1 LAASVYFLAGQTLLS
16 CRAIEALKVSQ
27 FKITSTPR
35 AGKRLENL
43 APRELFSQ
51 LQAVIYPKESKLIM
65 RTTLASLLSLLLI
78 ALLLTPV
85 AAIAQSQGPS
95 IKKAETQPQKKAERS
110 TTAEAQQEDETETV
124 KVETNLVTIPVIVS
138 DRGDRYVADL
148 SKDEFSIF
156 EDGVQQPV
164 AYFDAVT
171 APFHVVLML
180 DTSASTQD
188 KLSQIQRAAIQFTEE
203 LQPADRVKVI
213 SFDDQIR
220 DLCDFSNDRAVI
232 QWAIKGTRPG
242 LGTKLYDAV
251 KLAIGKLQ
259 SVKGRKAIVIFTDG
273 VDSYSDRATYEQN
286 RKAIEESGII
296 VYPIRYDTREEVER
310 IVRQRQRSGQSVDLG
325 SILGGIGG
333 GGNTSHP
340 PSTPKTFPSEDDK
353 SLPIPVTTGRTSTN
367 PGGIRWPGGITITED
382 KTGDDTRDNRNN
394 RDARYPDRRPS
405 TIDSISAELDKM
417 YETGD
422 AYLNDLAT
430 ESGGSLHRAD
440 TLFYL
445 PDAFAKIAAE
455 LRTQYSVGYYPP
467 QTARDG
473 KYHKIR
479 VKVNRK
485 DVSVRARPGYRARAA
500 AK

>member
-1 LAASVYFLAGQTLLS
+1 
-16 CRAIEALKVSQ
+16 
-27 FKITSTPR
+27 
-35 AGKRLENL
+35 
-43 APRELFSQ
+43 
-51 LQAVIYPKESKLIM
+51 M
-65 RTTLASLLSLLLI
+65 RQTLASLLSVLI
-78 ALLLTPV
+78 FALLLMP
-85 AAIAQSQGPS
+85 AARAQSDKPG
-95 IKKAETQPQKKAERS
+95 IKKSGKTTETQKQKKAEPDAS
-110 TTAEAQQEDETETV
+110 ADAQEETETV
-124 KVETNLVTIPVIVS
+124 TVETNLVTIPVIVS

-148 SKDEFSIF
+148 RQDEFTIY

-220 DLCDFSNDRAVI
+220 DLCDFSNDRAVL

-242 LGTKLYDAV
+242 QGTKLYDAV

-286 RKAIEESGII
+286 RKAIEEAGII
-296 VYPIRYDTREEVER
+296 VYPIRYDTREDVER
-310 IVRQRQRSGQSVDLG
+310 QVRQQQRSGQAVNLG

-333 GGNTSHP
+333 GGNTNRTP
-340 PSTPKTFPSEDDK
+340 TTPKTFPTEDDK
-353 SLPIPVTTGRTSTN
+353 SLPVPVVTGRSSTN

-382 KTGDDTRDNRNN
+382 KPNEDSRDNRNN
-394 RDARYPDRRPS
+394 RDARYPDRRPTTMD
-405 TIDSISAELDKM
+405 TITAELDRM

-422 AYLNDLAT
+422 AYLNDMAN
-430 ESGGSLHRAD
+430 ESGGALYRAD

-467 QTARDG
+467 QAARDG

-479 VKVNRK
+479 VKVSRK
-485 DVSVRARPGYRARAA
+485 DVSVRARPGYRARTA

>member
-1 LAASVYFLAGQTLLS
+1 
-16 CRAIEALKVSQ
+16 
-27 FKITSTPR
+27 
-35 AGKRLENL
+35 
-43 APRELFSQ
+43 
-51 LQAVIYPKESKLIM
+51 M
-65 RTTLASLLSLLLI
+65 RPTLASLLSILI
-78 ALLLTPV
+78 FALLLLP
-85 AAIAQSQGPS
+85 AARAQSDKPS
-95 IKKAETQPQKKAERS
+95 IKKSGKTADAQTQKKTEPSVSAD
-110 TTAEAQQEDETETV
+110 TQDDTETV
-124 KVETNLVTIPVIVS
+124 TVETNLVTIPVIVS

-148 SKDEFSIF
+148 RQDEFTIY

-188 KLSQIQRAAIQFTEE
+188 KLNQIHRAAIQFTEE

-220 DLCDFSNDRAVI
+220 DLCDFSNDRAVV

-259 SVKGRKAIVIFTDG
+259 KVKGRKAIVIFTDG
-273 VDSYSDRATYEQN
+273 VDSYSDRATYDQN

-310 IVRQRQRSGQSVDLG
+310 LVRQQQRSGQAVDLA
-325 SILGGIGG
+325 SILGGIGTG
-333 GGNTSHP
+333 DNTNRTP
-340 PSTPKTFPSEDDK
+340 TTPKTFPSEEDK
-353 SLPIPVTTGRTSTN
+353 SLPVPVVTGRTSTN

-382 KTGDDTRDNRNN
+382 RTNDDSRDNRN

-405 TIDSISAELDKM
+405 TIDGISAELDKM
-417 YETGD
+417 YETGE
-422 AYLNDLAT
+422 AYLNDMAN
-430 ESGGSLHRAD
+430 ESGGALYRAD

-467 QTARDG
+467 QSARDG